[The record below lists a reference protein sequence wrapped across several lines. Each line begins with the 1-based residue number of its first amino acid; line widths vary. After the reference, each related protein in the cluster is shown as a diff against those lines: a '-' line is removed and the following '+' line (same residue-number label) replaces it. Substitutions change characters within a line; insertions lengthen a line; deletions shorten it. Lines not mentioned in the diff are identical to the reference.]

1 MIKYILILSIGLS
14 ASCEASKQI
23 QTVEVQEL
31 VIDEVAP
38 EAAVV
43 YEVNEISSDRPMR
56 EEDMIG
62 IQGTVRINDKGC
74 PVYIEMIEGDL
85 FSLVYPVNL
94 GEKFKV
100 DGKKIV
106 FSFLPSR
113 AQSVEGCEVK
123 RVVSVSEVKE
133 I

>member
-1 MIKYILILSIGLS
+1 MIKFILIASIGLI
-14 ASCEASKQI
+14 ASCGASKE
-23 QTVEVQEL
+23 TETAEVQEL
-31 VIDEVAP
+31 VIDEV
-38 EAAVV
+38 
-43 YEVNEISSDRPMR
+43 NEISAERPMR
-56 EEDMIG
+56 EEDMVSIE
-62 IQGTVRINDKGC
+62 GTVRINDKGC

-94 GEKFKV
+94 EEEFKIE
-100 DGKKIV
+100 GKKIV

-123 RVVSVSEVKE
+123 RVISVSEVKE

>member
-1 MIKYILILSIGLS
+1 VSIQKEIMIKFILIASIGLI
-14 ASCEASKQI
+14 ASCGASKE
-23 QTVEVQEL
+23 TETAEVQEL
-31 VIDEVAP
+31 VIDEV
-38 EAAVV
+38 
-43 YEVNEISSDRPMR
+43 NEISAERPMR
-56 EEDMIG
+56 EEDMVSIE
-62 IQGTVRINDKGC
+62 GTVRINDKGC

-94 GEKFKV
+94 EEEFKIE
-100 DGKKIV
+100 GKKIV

-123 RVVSVSEVKE
+123 RVISVSEVKE